1 MHAEFWCRSLRERD
15 YLEKLGID
23 VRLLTDGL
31 VGYGLDSFGL
41 RWCQLMGG
49 T

>member
-23 VRLLTDGL
+23 VRSLTNGL
-31 VGYGLDSFGL
+31 IGCGLELSGL
-41 RWCQLMGG
+41 RWCQVVGG
-49 T
+49 P